1 MRSMNKVL
9 ALGLMLALFVLAGC
23 GQGASGTAT
32 YKNISVDE
40 LNDRMQNEDLFLV
53 DVHIP
58 EQPRIKGTDLFVS
71 YLEVKENAD
80 KFPADKDE
88 PIIAYCRGGGMS
100 IDASLD
106 LIEMGYT
113 DVYSLSGGAEA
124 WKAAGYPME

>member
-1 MRSMNKVL
+1 MNVMKKVL
-9 ALGLMLALFVLAGC
+9 VLGMALTLFILAGC
-23 GQGASGTAT
+23 AQGATESAT
-32 YKNISVDE
+32 YKNINVDE
-40 LNDRMQNEDLFLV
+40 LKEKMDNEDLFLV

-71 YLEVKENAD
+71 YLDVKENAD

-88 PIIAYCRGGGMS
+88 TIVLYCRGGGMS

-106 LIEMGYT
+106 LIDMGYT
-113 DVYSLSGGAEA
+113 DVSSVAGGAEA

>member
-1 MRSMNKVL
+1 MRIMNKAL

-23 GQGASGTAT
+23 GQGATEAAT
-32 YKNISVDE
+32 YKNISADE

-71 YLEVKENAD
+71 YLDVKENAD

-100 IDASLD
+100 IDASLE
-106 LIEMGYT
+106 LIGMGYT
-113 DVYSLSGGAEA
+113 DINSLAGGAEA
-124 WKAAGYPME
+124 WKAAGYPTE

>member
-1 MRSMNKVL
+1 MNAMKKVLVLGMVL
-9 ALGLMLALFVLAGC
+9 ALFILAGC
-23 GQGASGTAT
+23 AQGAADSAT
-32 YKNISVDE
+32 YKNITVDE
-40 LNDRMQNEDLFLV
+40 LNDKMEDEGLFLV

-71 YLEVKENAD
+71 YLDVKESAD
-80 KFPADKDE
+80 KFPADKDGT
-88 PIIAYCRGGGMS
+88 IVLYCRGGGMS

-113 DVYSLSGGAEA
+113 DVYNVAGGAEA